1 MTQSQD
7 KVEAPD
13 QPDNRTASPTQQGR
27 HHPVDQYRPLRN
39 LLPFGL
45 QHVLVMAA
53 APISTVFLISRSL
66 GLSPDLTSSLMTSVF
81 VFSGLGT
88 LLQSLGRWGFGVR
101 LPFVMLPGGASTVLF
116 LSIAAEYDLQVAAG
130 AVLIT
135 GVFYILMATV
145 FVRILKYFPPL
156 VIGTMVVVIG
166 VNLVGIGGMLITGPS
181 DAPGF
186 ADPMRIA
193 LAMIT
198 IGFIVLFL
206 WLLRG
211 MLRQL
216 AIMLGLVAGTCVS
229 AILGATDFSR
239 VADGPV
245 ASVPTFLP
253 FGAPHFVILAAI
265 PMIIWSLGSMAE
277 GTGQTV
283 VNAEIVGKDLVQKR
297 DVPRVLRADGLTS
310 LFGGFFGTPVMVTSG
325 ENLGVIR
332 ASGVRS
338 RFVTATAGVL
348 LIIIGIS
355 PLARVLDGIPGA
367 VVGGTALVVFAMIT
381 VLGIQMLRRV
391 DFNEMGNFVTCTVAL
406 AFGLAPIVAPGI
418 YSQLPESA
426 QGILD
431 SGVAMSAI
439 VAVVLNLLFNHA
451 PRPFQAR
458 TSVLKTEPA
467 STTDEKGPAD
477 K

>member
-7 KVEAPD
+7 KVEPAEKQSD
-13 QPDNRTASPTQQGR
+13 QQST
-27 HHPVDQYRPLRN
+27 HPVDQYRPLRS
-39 LLPFGL
+39 LVPFGL

-88 LLQSLGRWGFGVR
+88 LVQSLGRWGFGVR

-135 GVFYILMATV
+135 GAFYLLMATV
-145 FVRILKYFPPL
+145 FVRVLKYFPPL
-156 VIGTMVVVIG
+156 VIGTMIVVIG
-166 VNLVGIGGMLITGPS
+166 VNLVRIGGSLITGQP
-181 DAPGF
+181 DTPTF
-186 ADPMRIA
+186 ADPTRIA
-193 LAMIT
+193 LAAIT

-206 WLLRG
+206 LLLRG

-216 AIMLGLVAGTCVS
+216 AIMLGLIAGTCVG
-229 AILGATDFSR
+229 AILGATDFSQ
-239 VADGPV
+239 VTDGPV
-245 ASVPTFLP
+245 ASTPTFLP
-253 FGAPHFVILAAI
+253 FGAPHFVILAAV

-283 VNAEIVGKDLVQKR
+283 VNAEIVGKNLVKKR
-297 DVPRVLRADGLTS
+297 DVPRVLRADGVTS
-310 LFGGFFGTPVMVTSG
+310 LVGGVFGTPVMVTSG

-355 PLARVLDGIPGA
+355 PLARVLNGIPGA

-391 DFNEMGNFVTCTVAL
+391 DFDDMGNFVTCTVAL
-406 AFGLAPIVAPGI
+406 AFGLAPIVAPGV
-418 YSQLPESA
+418 YSQLPETA
-426 QGILD
+426 QGILG

-439 VAVVLNLLFNHA
+439 VAVVLNLLFNHVRRSA
-451 PRPFQAR
+451 EGQSENAG
-458 TSVLKTEPA
+458 LN
-467 STTDEKGPAD
+467 
-477 K
+477 

>member
-1 MTQSQD
+1 MTKSVD
-7 KVEAPD
+7 KVESAD
-13 QPDNRTASPTQQGR
+13 QQSDRQDK
-27 HHPVDQYRPLRN
+27 HPVDQYRPLRN
-39 LLPFGL
+39 LVPFGL

-66 GLSPDLTSSLMTSVF
+66 GLSPELTSSLMTSVF

-88 LLQSLGRWGFGVR
+88 LLQSLGRGGFGVR

-135 GVFYILMATV
+135 GIFYILMATV
-145 FVRILKYFPPL
+145 FVRILDYFPPL

-166 VNLVGIGGMLITGPS
+166 VNLVRIGGSLITGQP
-181 DAPGF
+181 DTAGF
-186 ADPMRIA
+186 ADPLRIA
-193 LAMIT
+193 LAMTT
-198 IGFIVLFL
+198 IGFIVLFF

-211 MLRQL
+211 VLRQL
-216 AIMLGLVAGTCVS
+216 AIMLGLIAGTGIG
-229 AILGATDFSR
+229 AIMGATDFSQ
-239 VADGPV
+239 VTEGPV
-245 ASVPTFLP
+245 AAAPTFLP
-253 FGAPHFVILAAI
+253 FGAPHFVVLAAI

-283 VNAEIVGKDLVQKR
+283 VNAEIVGKDLKKKR

-310 LFGGFFGTPVMVTSG
+310 LFGGVFGTPVMVTSG

-348 LIIIGIS
+348 LILIGVS
-355 PLARVLDGIPGA
+355 PLARVLNGIPGA

-381 VLGIQMLRRV
+381 VLGVQMLRRV
-391 DFNEMGNFVTCTVAL
+391 DFNDMGNFVTCTVAL
-406 AFGLAPIVAPGI
+406 AFGFLPIVAPDV
-418 YSQLPESA
+418 YSNLPESA
-426 QGILD
+426 QGILG

-439 VAVVLNLLFNHA
+439 VAVVLNLLFNHMRRSA
-451 PRPFQAR
+451 GGQTANH
-458 TSVLKTEPA
+458 SENSA
-467 STTDEKGPAD
+467 
-477 K
+477 